1 MSIFFLVNFF
11 SGQRKRSANQRKK
24 NQNSVYR
31 VKLSPHAKIQLL
43 LNTFKNGRKI
53 KGSFLLWAFQLYF
66 LSQIMSIEDVER
78 IMDETREGIEYQRVS
93 DINWKAL
100 ISAVFNQMLTK
111 ILIFFPQEIDE
122 LLSGSLTQ
130 EDEDAVLQELEE
142 MTKVCTLYLLL
153 SLFSHQGPWSW
164 AAEWEWGC
172 IDDTRGTK
180 PTSFPGSLF
189 FPSFIAKEREEE
201 RS

>member
-11 SGQRKRSANQRKK
+11 SGQRKQSANQRKK

-111 ILIFFPQEIDE
+111 TLIFFPQEIDE

-153 SLFSHQGPWSW
+153 TLFHTRVLDYEQQSGNGDALMIQGVKSQPPSQDLSSSLP
-164 AAEWEWGC
+164 
-172 IDDTRGTK
+172 
-180 PTSFPGSLF
+180 L
-189 FPSFIAKEREEE
+189 
-201 RS
+201 